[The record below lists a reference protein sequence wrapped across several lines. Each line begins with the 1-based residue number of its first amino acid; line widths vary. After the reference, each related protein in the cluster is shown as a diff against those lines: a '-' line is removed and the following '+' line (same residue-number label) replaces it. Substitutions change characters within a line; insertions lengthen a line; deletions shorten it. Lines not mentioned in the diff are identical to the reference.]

1 MSALPAFAPG
11 EGQLIMVSGSRFL
24 LRKRLGVAPD
34 ILIQMLANIRLS
46 RDLLNLGSFKL
57 INEMARDSVARDL
70 GAVDDLDPG
79 KLWPSHLPDNCQ
91 QWWGTPGRW
100 QHPLRPAL
108 AQLSRISCGT
118 IVL

>member
-1 MSALPAFAPG
+1 
-11 EGQLIMVSGSRFL
+11 MVSGSRFL

-34 ILIQMLANIRLS
+34 ILIQMLANITLS

-57 INEMARDSVARDL
+57 INEMARDPVARDL

-91 QWWGTPGRW
+91 QWWGTQVGGSIPYALHWLSSPGYPVG
-100 QHPLRPAL
+100 PLFSKP
-108 AQLSRISCGT
+108 CGPL
-118 IVL
+118 VFKGK